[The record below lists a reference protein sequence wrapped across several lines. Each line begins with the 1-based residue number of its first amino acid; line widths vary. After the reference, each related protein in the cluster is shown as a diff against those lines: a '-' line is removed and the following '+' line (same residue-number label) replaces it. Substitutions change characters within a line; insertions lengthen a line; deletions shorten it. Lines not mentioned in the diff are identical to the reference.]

1 MEALLFALHYFTNFP
16 IYRQPR
22 WDDRYAAA
30 SLAWLPFTGLMIGL
44 CLVTLDIFFVN
55 TGFPQSGALRA
66 LALMGLELWVGG
78 ARFLEGFSK
87 TCDGLF
93 AGPAS
98 PGRRGLER
106 ARDSQIGR
114 AGVIGLVFAT
124 LAKLLIL
131 TELSSLDAY
140 ARALA
145 FYPCWSRWAYSFAAC
160 RYEVAGEEGMA
171 YFFKVN
177 QKPVY
182 IILSSAFTLMA
193 LMLTTN
199 FLYIGALGS
208 FIVVVFCCSVI
219 SSRLGGHTEESYG
232 MAAVVSELSLLFI
245 SAASGLIL
253 R

>member
-1 MEALLFALHYFTNFP
+1 
-16 IYRQPR
+16 
-22 WDDRYAAA
+22 
-30 SLAWLPFTGLMIGL
+30 
-44 CLVTLDIFFVN
+44 
-55 TGFPQSGALRA
+55 
-66 LALMGLELWVGG
+66 
-78 ARFLEGFSK
+78 
-87 TCDGLF
+87 
-93 AGPAS
+93 
-98 PGRRGLER
+98 
-106 ARDSQIGR
+106 
-114 AGVIGLVFAT
+114 
-124 LAKLLIL
+124 
-131 TELSSLDAY
+131 
-140 ARALA
+140 
-145 FYPCWSRWAYSFAAC
+145 
-160 RYEVAGEEGMA
+160 MA

-232 MAAVVSELSLLFI
+232 MAAVVSELSLLFL